1 MDDEDMDD
9 DASEREN
16 KYHDT
21 YIGDVEAQV
30 EQDGMDRDIFYR
42 HSCAIDSDDE
52 GPEELDE
59 DGFTEREAQDFL
71 KVVGRDHRVP
81 FFRDLMLSDKAIVDG
96 GKTKVLEAMPS
107 TTQDDD

>member
-9 DASEREN
+9 DALEREN
-16 KYHDT
+16 EYHDT

-30 EQDGMDRDIFYR
+30 EQDGMDHDIFYR
-42 HSCAIDSDDE
+42 RSCAIDSDDE

-59 DGFTEREAQDFL
+59 FTEREAQAFL

-81 FFRDLMLSDKAIVDG
+81 FSMISR
-96 GKTKVLEAMPS
+96 
-107 TTQDDD
+107 